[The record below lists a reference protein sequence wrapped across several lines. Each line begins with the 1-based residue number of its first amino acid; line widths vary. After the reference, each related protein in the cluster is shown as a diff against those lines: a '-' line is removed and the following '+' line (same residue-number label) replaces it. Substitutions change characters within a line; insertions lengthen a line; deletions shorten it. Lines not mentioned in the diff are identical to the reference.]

1 MKDPVATR
9 VSDDEAPTDYSVV
22 ELSLDELRS
31 LDLDTLTTVQKRALL
46 RQMRRTLRK
55 RKKAEQR
62 NAELRDKLRAIRQ
75 VESSVLFFFKYPSE
89 IHDVSYGKPLV
100 NPFMSMAASMATRK
114 QIYEASRI
122 GRWDEYGPLLR
133 LEDFSPLWGET
144 QYIPGSSYCTS
155 VSDVALRVSGLLLSV
170 IAAMGIDGRFSVMV
184 PDSHLDSNITIVE
197 RLTGRAVGIIKAAMP
212 GKSDAVFG
220 RFENGR
226 LQNENERSIVAGQM
240 YEKLSSLQT
249 TGSRTPFAL
258 LTNWNEWQFVSI
270 ENLLLAEPD
279 SSEVSLPDISIP
291 VPTTRRWSVRKCAQR
306 VVAKFKP
313 FPNLIFVSDIVR
325 LRDGLKLGKFLEH
338 VIGLMIQ
345 TSGKGMN

>member
-22 ELSLDELRS
+22 ELSRNELRS

-89 IHDVSYGKPLV
+89 IHDVSYGKNPV
-100 NPFMSMAASMATRK
+100 DPFMSMAASMATRK

-122 GRWDEYGPLLR
+122 GRWDEYDHFSVWRTSR
-133 LEDFSPLWGET
+133 LCGGKHSISLVRAIAPPY
-144 QYIPGSSYCTS
+144 Q
-155 VSDVALRVSGLLLSV
+155 RVSGLLLSV
-170 IAAMGIDGRFSVMV
+170 IAAMGKDDHYSVV
-184 PDSHLDSNITIVE
+184 APGDHLDSNITIVE
-197 RLTGRAVGIIKAAMP
+197 RLTGSAVGIIKVAMP

-220 RFENGR
+220 RFENGM
-226 LQNENERSIVAGQM
+226 LQNENERSTVAGQM
-240 YEKLSSLQT
+240 HEKLSSLQT

-270 ENLLLAEPD
+270 ENLLPGEPD

-345 TSGKGMN
+345 T